1 MNESF
6 SETKEFTMR
15 KLILK
20 MSVSVDGFVG
30 GPKGES
36 DWIFRTVSNDAEK
49 WEVDTHWNA
58 SLHLMGS
65 RTYQDMAAW
74 WPTAKGKFAPAMN
87 EIPKAVFSRR
97 GVGPP
102 DKKLTT
108 MGLKSARA
116 ANPGQQG
123 AKASAKVWD
132 SWLHPRICTGK
143 LATEIKRLKQGSGK
157 PLLAHGGA
165 EFARSLIGTGLID
178 EYRLL
183 VHPVVLGQGLPIFSD
198 LRRPLDL
205 ALIESIS
212 FKSGAVAQIYRPKK
226 KFA

>member
-123 AKASAKVWD
+123 AKASAKGWN

-143 LATEIKRLKQGSGK
+143 LATEIKRLKQGSGR

-212 FKSGAVAQIYRPKK
+212 FKSGAVAQICRPKK

>member
-1 MNESF
+1 M
-6 SETKEFTMR
+6 K

-20 MSVSVDGFVG
+20 MSVSIDGFVG

-36 DWIFRTVSNDAEK
+36 EWIFRTHGDDATK
-49 WEVDTHWNA
+49 WDIETLWDV

-74 WPTAKGKFAPAMN
+74 WPTSKEKYAPPMN

-97 GVGPP
+97 GVPPP

-108 MGLKSARA
+108 MSLKDARA
-116 ANPGQQG
+116 ANRGHQG
-123 AKASAKVWD
+123 AKASVQVWE
-132 SWLHPRICTGK
+132 SWLHPTICTGK
-143 LATEIKRLKQGSGK
+143 LATEIKRLKRGSGK

-165 EFARSLIGTGLID
+165 GFARSLIGTGLID
-178 EYRLL
+178 EYMLL
-183 VHPVVLGQGLPIFSD
+183 VHPVVLGKGMPIFSD
-198 LRRPLDL
+198 LARPLDL

-212 FKSGAVAQIYRPKK
+212 FKSGEVMQIYRPKK
-226 KFA
+226 KSA